1 MVMLNRLSPVLQRA
15 LILLAVVVIV
25 KVTVAVVIGYRE
37 YIPPDFNSDF
47 LRGRESYFFQD
58 YQWAFYT
65 HIASGPVT
73 LVLGLI
79 LITDQFRARFP
90 KWHRYLGR
98 IQVVCVLFLV
108 APSGLWMAWYAAP
121 GPIAGISFAI
131 LSVLTGV
138 CVALGWRAAV
148 RRRLTVHRI
157 WMSRCFVLLCSAVV
171 LRIFGG
177 LGSVAGVQSDWYDP
191 LASWASWVMP
201 LVAFELFSR
210 RRCHVQT
217 PRPQN
222 SPT

>member
-1 MVMLNRLSPVLQRA
+1 MLNRLSPILQRA
-15 LILLAVVVIV
+15 LILLAVVVFV

-79 LITDQFRARFP
+79 LITDQFRTRFP
-90 KWHRYLGR
+90 RWHRYLGR
-98 IQVVCVLFLV
+98 IQVIFVLFLV

-121 GPIAGISFAI
+121 GPIAGVSFAV

-138 CVALGWRAAV
+138 CVGLGWRAAV
-148 RRRLTVHRI
+148 RRRLIVHRV

-171 LRIFGG
+171 LRVLGG

-201 LVAFELFSR
+201 LVAFELCSR
-210 RRCHVQT
+210 SLRHVQT
-217 PRPQN
+217 SRPQN